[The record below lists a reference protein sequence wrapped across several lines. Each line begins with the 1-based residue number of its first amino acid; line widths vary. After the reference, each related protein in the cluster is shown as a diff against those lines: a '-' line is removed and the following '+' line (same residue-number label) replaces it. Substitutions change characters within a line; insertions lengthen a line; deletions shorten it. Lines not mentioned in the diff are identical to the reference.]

1 MNLSKKVAIITG
13 AADGLGKAYAIALAQ
28 AGCQVA
34 IADLNLEAAQTT
46 AEEICQATQSDS
58 AWAVSVDV
66 SNKTDV
72 TAMADQTIKHFGHVD
87 ILINNAGIT
96 QPAMIHKLEES
107 SWDKIID
114 INQKGTFLCTQALIP
129 HLKELG
135 GGRIINITSGAGLM
149 GDIGQ
154 IHYSASKAAIVGMTK
169 SMARELGRYQIT
181 VNAISPVAMTKATE
195 AVFSDPKF
203 REKYLALIPLGRFA
217 SPEEVAKSVVFLAS
231 DDAAYIT
238 GVILRVDG
246 GRAIGV

>member
-28 AGCQVA
+28 SGCQVA
-34 IADLNLEAAQTT
+34 IADLNLETAQAT
-46 AEEICQATQSDS
+46 ADEISQATQPDR
-58 AWAVSVDV
+58 AWAVAVDV
-66 SNKTDV
+66 SNKNAV
-72 TAMADQTIKHFGHVD
+72 TAMVTQTIAQFGHVD

-129 HLKELG
+129 HFKEQG

-217 SPEEVAKSVVFLAS
+217 SPAEVAKSVVFLAS